1 MSVDTTPPDQ
11 MLSAR
16 NPTPA
21 NQEQVQAPSSTPN
34 LAFLHYILLTV
45 EISLAAI
52 AILAGITAIILRV
65 RAR

>member
-1 MSVDTTPPDQ
+1 
-11 MLSAR
+11 MLSAG

-21 NQEQVQAPSSTPN
+21 IQEQAQATSSTPN

-52 AILAGITAIILRV
+52 AIFAGITAIILRI
-65 RAR
+65 RAS